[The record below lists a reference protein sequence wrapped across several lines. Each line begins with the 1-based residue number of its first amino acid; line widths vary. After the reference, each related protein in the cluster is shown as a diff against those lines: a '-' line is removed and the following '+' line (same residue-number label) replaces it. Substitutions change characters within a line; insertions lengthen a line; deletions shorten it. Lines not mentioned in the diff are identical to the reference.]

1 MTQEF
6 MKDLSVSSIESTENQ
21 KTTSEVFDDQLD
33 SAIHRS
39 RTFLLS
45 QQKEEGYW
53 VAELESNATITAEL
67 IFFMHFTG
75 TVDLDTQAK
84 MVNYLLR
91 KQREDGSWSLFFE
104 GPCDINSTV

>member
-1 MTQEF
+1 
-6 MKDLSVSSIESTENQ
+6 MKNLSIPSIGLTENQ
-21 KTTSEVFDDQLD
+21 KTTSKVFDDRLD

-75 TVDLDTQAK
+75 TVDLEKQEKMAK
-84 MVNYLLR
+84 EAI
-91 KQREDGSWSLFFE
+91 KKFKSLK
-104 GPCDINSTV
+104 